1 MAEPV
6 STGFGC
12 QGHPVVHLDSLCI
25 AEPQGSSWNWCR
37 VTNSPQQS
45 FRGPG
50 RSLGCGVWGDML
62 GSQLTALMPSRM
74 RSRNKIMPFGV
85 F

>member
-12 QGHPVVHLDSLCI
+12 QGYPVVHLDSLCI

-45 FRGPG
+45 FRGLSRPREELGLWCVG
-50 RSLGCGVWGDML
+50 RYAG
-62 GSQLTALMPSRM
+62 LTTHCSEAFKDEKP
-74 RSRNKIMPFGV
+74 
-85 F
+85 